1 MIETLEQKEVGLLQR
16 LTNYFIEV
24 SSLKRKIDDGRS
36 PPEKQKK
43 RQKRLLDLKNRLIPK
58 IISSLMFF

>member
-1 MIETLEQKEVGLLQR
+1 MLETLEQKEVGLLQR
-16 LTNYFIEV
+16 LTNYFTEV

-58 IISSLMFF
+58 IILSLKFF